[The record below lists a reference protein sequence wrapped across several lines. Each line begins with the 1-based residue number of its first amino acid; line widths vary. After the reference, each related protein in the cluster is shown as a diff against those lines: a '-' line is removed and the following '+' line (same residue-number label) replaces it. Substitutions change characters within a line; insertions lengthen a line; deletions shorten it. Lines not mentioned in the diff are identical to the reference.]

1 MEEYTEFLAILK
13 YFYIKTLNIFA
24 GPRVP
29 GALPLDLH
37 PAEHHLLARLQRH
50 PRLAPPQLGPRELHV
65 VTRDT

>member
-1 MEEYTEFLAILK
+1 MLK
-13 YFYIKTLNIFA
+13 YFLYLTSNIFA

-65 VTRDT
+65 VASDT